1 MVPAFGP
8 PAAPKGCR
16 LDSAC
21 PYSYLIH
28 MRGSEHDRL
37 ERNYRA
43 GMRSLARHDAQTAL
57 RQLRAAVDA
66 CPPDCPAVLARYLY
80 WLAIPLLR
88 LGKSELAV
96 KSLVSA
102 QKLEPRGPARR
113 LYRHMV
119 NDYGMV
125 STGCG
130 DKDDFRAFF
139 SIQLRR
145 YLGSRPGGRF
155 RTEAERD
162 AVARIIAD
170 AWLGFTGTGILAE
183 KSCSDKLELFHAF
196 EIPFP
201 FRFLDKAKVL
211 PGNFRRGTLQKPD
224 ARCSCGSGLPY
235 RQCCGRTQSA
245 FGAGTGLF

>member
-1 MVPAFGP
+1 
-8 PAAPKGCR
+8 
-16 LDSAC
+16 
-21 PYSYLIH
+21 
-28 MRGSEHDRL
+28 MRGEEYDRQ
-37 ERNYRA
+37 ERDFRT
-43 GMRSLARHDAQTAL
+43 GMRALARHDAQAAL
-57 RQLRAAVDA
+57 RLLRAAVDV
-66 CPPDCPAVLARYLY
+66 CPPGRHAALARYLY
-80 WLAIPLLR
+80 WLSIPLLR

-119 NDYGMV
+119 NGYGMV
-125 STGCG
+125 STGCT

-170 AWLGFTGTGILAE
+170 AWVGLTGSDTLAE
-183 KSCSDKLELFHAF
+183 KSCSDKLDLFRAY

-201 FRFLDKAKVL
+201 FRFLDRAKVL
-211 PGNFRRGTLQKPD
+211 PGNFRRGTPQTSD

-235 RQCCGRTQSA
+235 RQCCGRTHSA
-245 FGAGTGLF
+245 FGS

>member
-1 MVPAFGP
+1 MHG
-8 PAAPKGCR
+8 
-16 LDSAC
+16 DE
-21 PYSYLIH
+21 Y
-28 MRGSEHDRL
+28 DRL
-37 ERNYRA
+37 ERNFRA
-43 GMRSLARHDAQTAL
+43 GIRSLARHDTQAAL
-57 RQLRAAVDA
+57 RFLRSAVDA
-66 CPPDCPAVLARYLY
+66 CPPGRHAALARYLY
-80 WLAIPLLR
+80 WLSIPLLR

-119 NDYGMV
+119 NEYGMV
-125 STGCG
+125 STGCA

-170 AWLGFTGTGILAE
+170 AWIGLAGSDSLSE
-183 KSCSDKLELFHAF
+183 KSCSDKLEFFRAI

-245 FGAGTGLF
+245 FGTGSASF